1 MVRCESLG
9 GEYIELLDSI
19 SELRKRRITQAEME
33 RIIRDGFRLTGIPKT
48 PVEQVY
54 VDNKK
59 EIDYLASN
67 CRKILSAFEPKI
79 LPLTDTLLYHYDFGD
94 GWCVKITCLDGY
106 YINDSWDYPNE
117 DGVVL
122 AIADDSQAIKDW
134 EFFDCRE
141 HKKIKGEYAEL
152 LRSVASKNVPACVYS
167 DGLALL
173 DDVGGIGGFVEM
185 LKTLH
190 GDNKEEAES
199 MREWA
204 SGQGWFGRSV
214 KVENML

>member
-1 MVRCESLG
+1 
-9 GEYIELLDSI
+9 
-19 SELRKRRITQAEME
+19 
-33 RIIRDGFRLTGIPKT
+33 
-48 PVEQVY
+48 
-54 VDNKK
+54 
-59 EIDYLASN
+59 
-67 CRKILSAFEPKI
+67 LSAFEPKI

-122 AIADDSQAIKDW
+122 AIADESQAIKDW

-141 HKKIKGEYAEL
+141 HKKIKGDYAEL
-152 LRSVASKNVPACVYS
+152 LRNVLSKKSPACVYS
-167 DGLALL
+167 DGLALI

-185 LKTLH
+185 LKTIH
-190 GDNKEEAES
+190 GDNKDEADS

-204 SGQGWFGRSV
+204 SGQGWFGRAV